1 MRLLRIPDVGH
12 STVTSDPTGCAE
24 NAMIEFLASGQAPAS
39 CPPSS
44 EAQALALAPS
54 SLAQVAPA
62 ASRSRVAG
70 QVATA
75 AAITLE
81 DLLGQIGPSGGGLRG
96 GDWKANA
103 RGVAL
108 HDMIDV
114 PGVEL
119 SGTVHVNVVDFI
131 HLHLTGRLTVRG
143 RLTGKLA
150 LHDRT
155 LTGRVG
161 GARVRARLAAL

>member
-1 MRLLRIPDVGH
+1 M
-12 STVTSDPTGCAE
+12 
-24 NAMIEFLASGQAPAS
+24 
-39 CPPSS
+39 
-44 EAQALALAPS
+44 
-54 SLAQVAPA
+54 
-62 ASRSRVAG
+62 
-70 QVATA
+70 
-75 AAITLE
+75 
-81 DLLGQIGPSGGGLRG
+81 GGGQGGDFADRLRG

-119 SGTVHVNVVDFI
+119 SGTVHIKVVDFI
-131 HLHLTGRLTVRG
+131 QLHLTGRLTVRG
-143 RLTGKLA
+143 RLAGKLA

-161 GARVRARLAAL
+161 GAQVRARLAAL